1 LRNGF
6 FILEPLKVQSH
17 NCMYTL
23 IADSGSTKTDWVLL
37 KGSTVIKEIKTI
49 GFNPYF
55 QSKDQI
61 CLELLSKL
69 KPYLDDFF
77 GRIEVL
83 HYYGA
88 GCSTLENCLLIEDC
102 LTITLNVKK
111 INVSHDLLAAARAL
125 CKKEWG
131 IACILGTG
139 SNSCLFNGKH
149 ILENVPSVG
158 YLWGDYGSGA
168 QIGKNFVRD
177 YFEGNLPRELV
188 IAFETAGYNRE
199 EILNNVYKGTMPS
212 RYLASISSFVSKYSE
227 HAYMRDLILGC
238 FDSFFVHQVNKYT
251 DSKKYLVHTVGSI
264 GFYYKD
270 LFTQAAANHGYKIG
284 NVIKSPIEGL
294 IDYHANN

>member
-1 LRNGF
+1 
-6 FILEPLKVQSH
+6 
-17 NCMYTL
+17 MYTL

-37 KGSTVIKEIKTI
+37 KGDVIVKQIKTI

-61 CLELLSKL
+61 NLEILSNL
-69 KPYLDDFF
+69 KPFLDEYI
-77 GRIEVL
+77 GRIGVL

-88 GCSTLENCLLIEDC
+88 GCSTLENCLMIEGC
-102 LTITLNVKK
+102 LSITLNIKK

-149 ILENVPSVG
+149 ILENIPSVG

-168 QIGKNFVRD
+168 QIGKNFVRE
-177 YFEGNLPRELV
+177 YFEGNLPKEL
-188 IAFETAGYNRE
+188 ILAFENEGFHRE
-199 EILNNVYKGTMPS
+199 AILNGVYKSSMPS
-212 RYLASISSFVSKYSE
+212 RYLASISTFVSKF
-227 HAYMRDLILGC
+227 RDHPFINELLLNC

-251 DSKKYLVHTVGSI
+251 DSKKYKVHTVGSI
-264 GFYYKD
+264 GYYYQD
-270 LFTQAAANHGYKIG
+270 LFALTAAKHGYEIG

-294 IDYHANN
+294 IDYHSKN

>member
-1 LRNGF
+1 
-6 FILEPLKVQSH
+6 
-17 NCMYTL
+17 MYTL

-37 KGSTVIKEIKTI
+37 SGSNVIKEIKTI

-61 CLELLSKL
+61 CLEVLSNL
-69 KPYLDDFF
+69 KPHLEEFT
-77 GRIEVL
+77 GRVDVL

-88 GCSTLENCLLIEDC
+88 GCSTLENCMLIEAS
-102 LTITLNVKK
+102 LSITLNIKK

-149 ILENVPSVG
+149 IVENIPSVG

-168 QIGKNFVRD
+168 QIGKYFVRD
-177 YFEGNLPRELV
+177 YFEGKLPKELV
-188 IAFETAGYNRE
+188 IAFEDQGYNRE
-199 EILNNVYKGTMPS
+199 EILNGVYKGNMPS
-212 RYLASISSFVSKYSE
+212 RYLASISSFVSKHAE
-227 HAYMRDLILGC
+227 HPFIHNLLLSC
-238 FDSFFVHQVNKYT
+238 FDSFFVQQINKYS
-251 DSKKYLVHTVGSI
+251 DSKKQKVHTVGSI
-264 GFYYKD
+264 GFYYKNI
-270 LFTQAAANHGYKIG
+270 FAEAAKKHGYEIG

-294 IDYHANN
+294 IDYHSKN

>member
-1 LRNGF
+1 
-6 FILEPLKVQSH
+6 
-17 NCMYTL
+17 MYTL

-37 KGSTVIKEIKTI
+37 NGTTIIKEVNTI

-61 CLELLSKL
+61 NLEILHHL
-69 KPYLDDFF
+69 KPFLDEYLS
-77 GRIEVL
+77 RIEVL

-88 GCSTLENCLLIEDC
+88 GCSTLENCLHIEDC
-102 LTITLNVKK
+102 LSLTLGIRK

-168 QIGKNFVRD
+168 QIGKNFVKE
-177 YFEGNLPRELV
+177 YFEGTVPAE
-188 IAFETAGYNRE
+188 ISKAFEKEGYNRE
-199 EILNNVYKGTMPS
+199 VILNGVYKSSMPS
-212 RYLASISSFVSKYSE
+212 RYLASISKFVCMHRE
-227 HAYMRDLILGC
+227 HDFIKNLLLVC

-251 DSKKYLVHTVGSI
+251 GKGHKVHTVGSI
-264 GFYYKD
+264 GFIYQD
-270 LFTQAAANHGYKIG
+270 LFKQAASNHGYEVGK
-284 NVIKSPIEGL
+284 VIKSPIEGL
-294 IDYHANN
+294 IEFHSEK